1 VPSIIW
7 YFFGQTHWQ
16 RSVKFSN
23 SISLLSYIGHLDWL
37 EWQGM
42 GIPIGKLALYV
53 ALGGIRPS
61 TVNLQTIVLALS
73 KPSMLIRARFVRMGL
88 YAVVEEFSENW
99 RNCQEIKK
107 KNWVCGSAGT
117 SNHNWCG
124 HQHRVSTQKSFLHWI
139 ATKAC
144 HWPGVISISAW
155 IILPTSTLPFPSNLR
170 HLN

>member
-1 VPSIIW
+1 MPSIVW
-7 YFFGQTHWQ
+7 YAFWTNTLAEKCQIFQ
-16 RSVKFSN
+16 FYFA
-23 SISLLSYIGHLDWL
+23 SLLHWTFGLVGMAGDGNSYRKACTICCTGWH
-37 EWQGM
+37 
-42 GIPIGKLALYV
+42 
-53 ALGGIRPS
+53 
-61 TVNLQTIVLALS
+61 QTIHCKASNNCPWLS
-73 KPSMLIRARFVRMGL
+73 KPIMLIRARFVRMGL

-139 ATKAC
+139 APKAC

-155 IILPTSTLPFPSNLR
+155 IVLPASTLPFPSNLR